1 MTINHT
7 SGVPL
12 YKQIEN
18 YIRGEIEKGTYD
30 DGRFL
35 PKEQDLALKFGVSR
49 NTVRQGI
56 ANLVHEG
63 LLKRT
68 AGKGTVLAEKQ
79 ITTHLSEWKSFSEE
93 MLRKGVELKN
103 YFINADYEIAPE
115 NVYHSLQLK
124 EKIKLL
130 KLERLRG
137 DKLDPFVYFV
147 SWFHP
152 KIDVNKDEDFTQP
165 LYSILEDKYAV
176 ESVYSEEELTA
187 IPASS
192 EIANHLKISE
202 GSPILLRNRVVLDV
216 AEKPIEYNIGY
227 YRSDK
232 CSYSIRFE
240 TK

>member
-1 MTINHT
+1 MTIDHK

-18 YIRGEIEKGTYD
+18 YMRDEIESGKYD

-35 PKEQDLALKFGVSR
+35 PGEEELAQRFGVSR

-56 ANLVHEG
+56 ANLVYEG

-68 AGKGTVLAEKQ
+68 AGKGTVLAENQ

-103 YFINADYEIAPE
+103 YFIKADYEIAPKH
-115 NVYHSLQLK
+115 VYHRLQLK
-124 EKIKLL
+124 EKKKLF

-137 DKLDPFVYFV
+137 DASGPFVYFI

-152 KIDVNKDEDFTQP
+152 KINLNKDDDYSEP
-165 LYSILEDKYAV
+165 LYSILQDKYSV
-176 ESVYSEEELTA
+176 VPVYSEEELTA
-187 IPASS
+187 IPASG
-192 EIANHLKISE
+192 EISGYLKINE
-202 GSPILLRNRVVLDV
+202 KTPILLRNRLVLDV
-216 AEKPIEYNIGY
+216 AEKPIEYNVGY

-240 TK
+240 RK

>member
-1 MTINHT
+1 MNIDRK

-18 YIRGEIEKGTYD
+18 YIRDEIESGKYD
-30 DGRFL
+30 DGQFL
-35 PKEQDLALKFGVSR
+35 PNEQDLAHKFGVSR

-63 LLKRT
+63 ILKRT
-68 AGKGTVLAEKQ
+68 AGKGTVLAEKH
-79 ITTHLSEWKSFSEE
+79 ITTHLAEWKSFSEE

-103 YFINADYEIAPE
+103 YFIKVDYEIAPKK
-115 NVYHSLQLK
+115 VYHHLQLK
-124 EKIKLL
+124 EKKKLL

-137 DKLDPFVYFV
+137 DIQSPFVYFV
-147 SWFHP
+147 SWFNP
-152 KIDVNKDEDFTQP
+152 KIKLTKDDDFSQP
-165 LYSILEDKYAV
+165 LYSILQDKYSV
-176 ESVYSEEELTA
+176 DPVYSEEELTA
-187 IPASS
+187 VPASG
-192 EIANHLKISE
+192 EISRYLKIKE
-202 GSPILLRNRVVLDV
+202 NAPILLRKRLVLNV

-240 TK
+240 RK

>member
-1 MTINHT
+1 MTIDHR

-18 YIRGEIEKGTYD
+18 YIRVEIESGKYD
-30 DGRFL
+30 DGQFL
-35 PKEQDLALKFGVSR
+35 PNEQKLAKKFGVSR

-56 ANLVHEG
+56 ANLVHDG

-103 YFINADYEIAPE
+103 YFIKADYEFAPQK
-115 NVYHSLQLK
+115 VYHHLQLR
-124 EKIKLL
+124 EKKKLL

-137 DKLDPFVYFV
+137 DASNPFVYFV

-152 KIDVNKDEDFTQP
+152 KIKLKKEDDFSKP
-165 LYSILEDKYAV
+165 LYSILQEKYSV
-176 ESVYSEEELTA
+176 TPVYSEEELTA
-187 IPASS
+187 VPASG
-192 EIANHLKISE
+192 EISNYLKVKEST
-202 GSPILLRNRVVLDV
+202 PILLRKRLVLNV
-216 AEKPIEYNIGY
+216 SEKPIEYNVGY
-227 YRSDK
+227 YRSGK
-232 CSYSIRFE
+232 CSYSIRFQR
-240 TK
+240 K